1 MIPLPITHTQTYSME
16 IALVISL
23 LFIAIA
29 LFATEK
35 ISVDIISVGLLLVLT
50 STGILT
56 PSEAFSG
63 FGSDFIIMLASLFVV
78 GAALQKSGVLDI
90 LGHKLFAFTQK
101 RTKSLPTVLMTAV
114 SIISA
119 FMNNTTVTAMFVAP
133 VVGLSKRLN
142 ISPSKLLMPMAFAS
156 ILGGTCTVIGTST
169 NVAVNAYLSKHN
181 LPPFGM
187 FDFAGIG
194 LILCAIGITFLAT
207 IGIRLL
213 PDNKEVDM
221 LKDLSQQHYF
231 TEILVKPNSSLVGK
245 KIKFTIISQIGL
257 RVLNIIREKQNSI
270 ADGDSVVQENDILLV
285 EGSFEELMKV
295 KDANGIDIL
304 GDTLPANDL
313 VSEEIQLAEV
323 LILPT
328 NDFVGQTVKEAEFRR
343 RFGLT
348 VLAINREG
356 QTLSEKIGATGIKPG
371 DRLLVQGPAETIRFR
386 KSFSDFVILQEL
398 QYEPSKQNRH
408 AALSSSFFIGAIIL
422 GSFDFIPMSV
432 AFMLSAFLCVVFKCI
447 NPEEAYEKI
456 EWKLLILIGAMSS
469 FGVALQKTGASTFL
483 AEQINQLV
491 GGYGPMA
498 VLAAYVLF
506 TIVLTQPMSNAAA
519 ALVVLPVALESATN
533 LGVNPLTFA
542 LAVMLGASVSLVT
555 PFEPSCILVYGPGRY
570 KFSDYL
576 KVGFIA
582 TILMFIA
589 ILILVP
595 MFYPF
600 EI

>member
-1 MIPLPITHTQTYSME
+1 ME
-16 IALVISL
+16 IALVLGL
-23 LFIAIA
+23 LVAAIV

-56 PSEAFSG
+56 PAEAFSG

-78 GAALQKSGVLDI
+78 GAALQKSGVLDLI
-90 LGHKLFAFTQK
+90 GHKLFNFTQN
-101 RTKSLPTVLMTAV
+101 RTKSLPVILMTSV
-114 SIISA
+114 SMISA

-133 VVGLSKRLN
+133 VVGLSRRLK
-142 ISPSKLLMPMAFAS
+142 ISPSKLLMPMAYAS

-169 NVAVNAYLSKHN
+169 NVAVNAYLSKHG

-187 FDFAGIG
+187 FDFAMIG
-194 LILCAIGITFLAT
+194 AILCVIGIFFLAT
-207 IGIRLL
+207 IGMRLL
-213 PDNKEVDM
+213 PDHKEVDM
-221 LKDLSQQHYF
+221 LEDLNQQHYF
-231 TEILVKPNSSLVGK
+231 TEILVNEDSNLIGK
-245 KIKFTIISQIGL
+245 KIKSTVISQIGL
-257 RVLNIIREKQNSI
+257 RVLNIIRAKRNFI
-270 ADGDSVVQENDILLV
+270 ADADSVVQAKDILLV

-295 KDANGIDIL
+295 KDASGIDIL
-304 GDTLPANDL
+304 GDTLPAEDL
-313 VSEEIQLAEV
+313 VSEDIKLAEI

-328 NDFVGQTVKEAEFRR
+328 NDFVGFTVKEAQFRR

-356 QTLSEKIGATGIKPG
+356 QTLSAKIGSIEIKPG
-371 DRLLVQGPAETIRFR
+371 DRMLVQGPEETIRFR
-386 KSFSDFVILQEL
+386 QSFSAFTVLQEL
-398 QYEPSKQNRH
+398 HYEPGKSNRF
-408 AALSSSFFIGAIIL
+408 AAMTGSFFIGAILL
-422 GSFDFIPMSV
+422 GSFDLIPMSV
-432 AFMLSAFLCVVFKCI
+432 AFMLAAFLCVVFKCI

-456 EWKLLILIGAMSS
+456 EWKLLVLIGTMSS
-469 FGVALQKTGASTFL
+469 FGVALQKTGASTLL
-483 AEQINQLV
+483 AEKINSLAGQH
-491 GGYGPMA
+491 GAMP

-582 TILMFIA
+582 TVMLYIA

-595 MFYPF
+595 MFYPL
-600 EI
+600 